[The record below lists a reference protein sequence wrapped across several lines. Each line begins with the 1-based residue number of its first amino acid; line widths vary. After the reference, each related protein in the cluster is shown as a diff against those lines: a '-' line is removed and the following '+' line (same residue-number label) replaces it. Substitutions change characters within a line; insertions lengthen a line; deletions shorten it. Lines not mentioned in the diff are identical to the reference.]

1 MVQWWS
7 KDTCTWY
14 VTEVST
20 VRGVGE
26 RTIYGHIVAP
36 LTGSIFPARLTI
48 PCQAL
53 ELAPPHSNDDGWACL
68 LLVRHMSL
76 PPGAERRSGIGH
88 IEGLSNC
95 IGGYKTVEGV
105 RSN

>member
-48 PCQAL
+48 PCQAP

-68 LLVRHMSL
+68 LYSL
-76 PPGAERRSGIGH
+76 SLRRPM
-88 IEGLSNC
+88 EGLRWFGSAKKVPQTC
-95 IGGYKTVEGV
+95 STSSFTV
-105 RSN
+105 R